1 MAILRKERVII
12 KIFKGSSLMVATI
25 IFLMLILAG
34 CQVSQPDEST
44 VKKESGGEG
53 QLAQPREIFLPDGD
67 EVEVEAWAK
76 NLEIPWSLV
85 FLPDERALVSERPGR
100 IRLIKEGKLQ
110 AESYLEIDVAHD
122 GEGGLMGLA
131 VHPKFSENR
140 YLYAMYTYEK
150 EGELFN
156 RVTRLKDQGDKGKID
171 RIILDNIPG
180 GGNHDGGRLAFG
192 PDGMLYITTGDA
204 GVPERSQNLKS
215 LGGKIL
221 RLTPDGDIPDDN
233 PFKNSPVYA
242 YGNRNPQGITWH
254 PETGALFESEH
265 GPSGENGRFAH
276 DEINIIKKGKNYGWP
291 KVIGKAGKEAFID
304 PLVVWKG
311 EAVPP
316 GGITFYKGD
325 LFVATLGS
333 EALIKVELRRQGTIY
348 RVTKIER
355 WFVAEDGTSQY
366 GRIRDVTVGSDGFL
380 YFLTSNKDGRGNPRN
395 GDDKIYRI
403 KP

>member
-1 MAILRKERVII
+1 
-12 KIFKGSSLMVATI
+12 
-25 IFLMLILAG
+25 MLILAG

-53 QLAQPREIFLPDGD
+53 PLAQPREIFLPDRD
-67 EVEVEAWAK
+67 KVEVEAWVK

-85 FLPDERALVSERPGR
+85 FLPDGRALVSERPGR

-110 AESYLEIDVAHD
+110 AESYLEIDVARD

-131 VHPKFSENR
+131 LHPKFSENR

-150 EGELFN
+150 EGDLFN

-192 PDGMLYITTGDA
+192 PDGMLYITTGEA

-242 YGNRNPQGITWH
+242 YGNRNPQGLAWH

-291 KVIGKAGKEAFID
+291 TIQGNQKQAGMESPILNSGSGTWAPSGTAFLNGSIFFAGLRGEALFEYKIAEKKLI
-304 PLVVWKG
+304 PHLKG
-311 EAVPP
+311 E
-316 GGITFYKGD
+316 I
-325 LFVATLGS
+325 
-333 EALIKVELRRQGTIY
+333 
-348 RVTKIER
+348 
-355 WFVAEDGTSQY
+355 
-366 GRIRDVTVGSDGFL
+366 GRIREVVVGPASPRGEPENLL
-380 YFLTSNKDGRGNPRN
+380 YITTSNRDGRGTPDNT
-395 GDDKIYRI
+395 DDKIIRI
-403 KP
+403 NPAKL